1 MFALLQLEGVS
12 SYVGT
17 VGQTQVDRFDGN
29 HFYLL
34 SLLASPNFIIF
45 FIFMLLNSHRHPKVY
60 T

>member
-17 VGQTQVDRFDGN
+17 VEQTQVDRFDGN

-45 FIFMLLNSHRHPKVY
+45 FYFYAFKFTPSS
-60 T
+60 